1 MPRAKRPAPCHPDR
15 DHYAKEMCK
24 SCYIT
29 SVRKKSS
36 RQKVDADYEERNR
49 EARNAV
55 RLARYHKRKT
65 AESSESN
72 HGADGTFLPKP
83 LSSE

>member
-36 RQKVDADYEERNR
+36 RQKVDEAYEERNR
-49 EARNAV
+49 ETRNAD
-55 RLARYHKRKT
+55 RLARYHQRQS
-65 AESSESN
+65 AQSSEST
-72 HGADGTFLPKP
+72 HGEDCT
-83 LSSE
+83 S